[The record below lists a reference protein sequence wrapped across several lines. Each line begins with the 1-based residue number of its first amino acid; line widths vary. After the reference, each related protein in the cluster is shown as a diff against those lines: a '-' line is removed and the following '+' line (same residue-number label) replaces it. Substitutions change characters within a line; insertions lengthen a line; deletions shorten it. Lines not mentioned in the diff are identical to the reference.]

1 MDLLYSR
8 YSNPLEFM
16 HMYMNQGRFGEF
28 ETNIIELNNKRK
40 QEEAE
45 KENED
50 KLWMMYCH
58 SFSEKSF
65 TDWKRDVVYST
76 GTVTND
82 KKQYTSDADMTESEI
97 IGIIDNLFSKG

>member
-16 HMYMNQGRFGEF
+16 SMYIEQGRFGEF
-28 ETNIIELNNKRK
+28 VANIIDLNNKRK
-40 QEEAE
+40 KEELE

-50 KLWMMYCH
+50 KLWMLYCH
-58 SFSEKSF
+58 SYSEKSF
-65 TDWKRDVVYST
+65 NEWKN
-76 GTVTND
+76 TVMSRSGSSTND
-82 KKQYTSDADMTESEI
+82 KSEHTSDADMTESEI